1 MALIDTV
8 LDWLG
13 RRIAETL
20 EAPVLDSEPLGAV
33 QFDMLRHVLRP
44 ADVLLVEGRQK
55 LATAIKYLTQS
66 TWSHAALYAGDF
78 PVPGHGQSPVLIEAN
93 IGRGVVAVPLSKY
106 RAFNVRI
113 CRPIGLSDVEKRQVI
128 AFAVARLGQ
137 QYDMRHVFDL
147 ARYLFPMPPV
157 PMRWRRRMIALGAGD
172 PTRAIC
178 STLIAQAFQSIPYPI
193 LPRIEHVGGEGGE
206 VSEHAREEILH
217 IRHHSL
223 FAPRD
228 FDMSPYFQIIKPS
241 IDGAFD
247 PHKLVWAD
255 RPEHL
260 VVPADPRL
268 RAATASRP
276 LYPLGLPRW
285 LLSKRRRGRAS
296 LGPSLGL
303 W

>member
-8 LDWLG
+8 LDWIG

-20 EAPVLDSEPLGAV
+20 EEARLDDEPLNAS
-33 QFDMLRHVLRP
+33 QFEKLRRVLRP

-66 TWSHAALYAGDF
+66 TWSHAALYAGNLTLAGYDEE
-78 PVPGHGQSPVLIEAN
+78 PVLIEAN
-93 IGRGVVAVPLSKY
+93 VGKGVVAVPLAKY

-113 CRPIGLSDVEKRQVI
+113 CRPIGLSDVEKRQVV
-128 AFAVARLGQ
+128 AFAASRLGQ
-137 QYDMRHVFDL
+137 KYDMRHVFDL
-147 ARYLFPMPPV
+147 ARYLFPTPPV
-157 PMRWRRRMIALGAGD
+157 PIRWRRRMIALGAGD

-178 STLIAQAFQSIPYPI
+178 STLIAQAFHSIPYPI
-193 LPRIEHVGGEGGE
+193 LPRIEHVPGHGGEA
-206 VSEHAREEILH
+206 SEHVRAEILH

-228 FDMSPYFQIIKPS
+228 FDMSPYFQIIKPT

-255 RPEHL
+255 RPNHPD
-260 VVPADPRL
+260 VPATAPL
-268 RAATASRP
+268 HAAP
-276 LYPLGLPRW
+276 V
-285 LLSKRRRGRAS
+285 GR
-296 LGPSLGL
+296 
-303 W
+303 

>member
-8 LDWLG
+8 LDWIG

-20 EAPVLDSEPLGAV
+20 EVPVLDNGTVNAA
-33 QFDMLRHVLRP
+33 QFDSLCRVLRP

-55 LATAIKYLTQS
+55 LATAIKYLTQP
-66 TWSHAALYAGDF
+66 TWSHAALYAGTLTR
-78 PVPGHGQSPVLIEAN
+78 PGYGQLPMLIEAN
-93 IGRGVVAVPLSKY
+93 VGQGVVAVPVAKY

-113 CRPIGLSDVEKRQVI
+113 CRPIGLSDREKRQVV
-128 AFAVARLGQ
+128 AFAASRLGQ
-137 QYDMRHVFDL
+137 EYDMRHVFDL
-147 ARYLFPMPPV
+147 ARYLFPTPPV
-157 PMRWRRRMIALGAGD
+157 PIRWRRRLIALGAGD

-178 STLIAQAFQSIPYPI
+178 STLIAQAFHSIPYPI
-193 LPRIEHVGGEGGE
+193 LPRIEQVPGQGGA
-206 VSEHAREEILH
+206 VSEHAWAEILH

-228 FDMSPYFQIIKPS
+228 FDLSPYFQIIKPT

-260 VVPADPRL
+260 TTPAAPR
-268 RAATASRP
+268 
-276 LYPLGLPRW
+276 PRDCNAECV
-285 LLSKRRRGRAS
+285 G
-296 LGPSLGL
+296 
-303 W
+303 